1 METIKRREI
10 PIEFQHVSKLRNK
23 QSGMAFYVDTDTTLR
38 DFYYYNKTKTE
49 DFPESVTKNVNE
61 KLTLLTQEESA
72 AYESNFYYELHFSNK
87 GGCVMPVIIQWNY
100 TDGTSETEH
109 ISAYIWR
116 KNEQKFTKTFAK
128 TKQVQSI
135 VIDPYK
141 ETADIDEKNNTW
153 PNQIVESR
161 FDIFKTKRVGR
172 FDNSDLNLMQ
182 KAKEK
187 K

>member
-1 METIKRREI
+1 MEIIKRREI
-10 PIEFQHVSKLRNK
+10 PVEFQHVSKLRNK
-23 QSGMAFYVDTDTTLR
+23 QSGMAFYVDIDTTLR

-49 DFPESVTKNVNE
+49 DYPESITKNVNE
-61 KLTLLTQEESA
+61 RLTLLTPEESA

-100 TDGTSETEH
+100 TDGTSETEY

-128 TKQVQSI
+128 AKQVQSI

-141 ETADIDEKNNTW
+141 ETADIDENNNTW

-182 KAKEK
+182 KAREK